1 MHTIKDEIFNLK
13 YVSDPRHL
21 YYLETF
27 LSANSYISIA
37 DLKFACT
44 SSQYQFS
51 QSFDDALIFLKWI
64 ELIEL
69 DGSRVKKLYKF
80 SEFEIIKRVF
90 IQLNLKDMLNEFIP
104 TSSLA
109 SIEGNGIQ
117 LDNSRIP
124 TRYSF
129 LRNVLIKYNLF
140 VCIDSNYRF
149 LCVNPDYLVW
159 FKEEVINLIEN
170 GLAKF
175 SLDKLK
181 SLNIKNEEFG
191 ELAEKYVLSYERHK
205 LRFHP
210 RVNAI
215 KIISK
220 DYASAGFDII
230 SFTDLDSVVLD
241 KEIEVKSY
249 SGSYPY
255 FYWSKNELDRSIKSG
270 DKYFLYLVN
279 RDLYQNENYEPLV
292 FQNPYNTIFNN
303 SNSNWKISADK
314 YYIERPVI

>member
-1 MHTIKDEIFNLK
+1 MHTIKDEIYNLK
-13 YVSDPRHL
+13 YVSEPRHL

-27 LSANSYISIA
+27 LSTDNYISIS
-37 DLKFACT
+37 DLKSACT

-51 QSFDDALIFLKWI
+51 QTFDDALIFLKWI

-69 DGSRVKKLYKF
+69 DNSNVKKLYDF

-90 IQLNLKDMLNEFIP
+90 IQLNLKDMLIEFIP
-104 TSSLA
+104 TA
-109 SIEGNGIQ
+109 SMASVDDYGIQ
-117 LDNSRIP
+117 LDNSKIP
-124 TRYSF
+124 SRYSF
-129 LRNVLIKYNLF
+129 LRNVLIKHNLF
-140 VCIDSNYRF
+140 ICTDSNYRF
-149 LCVNPDYLVW
+149 LNVNPDYLIW
-159 FKEEVINLIEN
+159 FKEVIIKLLEN

-181 SLNIKNEEFG
+181 SLNSKNEEFG
-191 ELAEKYVLSYERHK
+191 ELAEKYVLSYEQQK

-210 RVNAI
+210 RSNFI

-220 DYASAGFDII
+220 DHASAGFDII
-230 SFTDLDSVVLD
+230 SFIDLDSVVLD

-255 FYWSKNELDRSIKSG
+255 FYWSKNELDRSLKSG

-279 RDLYQNENYEPLV
+279 RDLYHNEDYEPLII
-292 FQNPYNTIFNN
+292 QNPYNTIFNN
-303 SNSNWKISADK
+303 SDNNWKISAEK
-314 YYIERPVI
+314 YYIERPVV